1 MPPILTTPRLTL
13 APTSRAD
20 FEDSAAMWADG
31 EVTRFIGGKP
41 NTREECWARF
51 LRQAGLWALFRF
63 GYWAV
68 REAATGRFVGEVG
81 FMNAGRDL
89 DPSFGDTPEAGWALS
104 PWAHG
109 KGYATEALG
118 AVHGW
123 ADVHIA
129 GRTVCMI
136 DPDNAASQKVAAR
149 LGYREYAR
157 STYKG
162 AATILYER
170 LP

>member
-1 MPPILTTPRLTL
+1 MDMPGTTLTTLRLTL
-13 APTSRAD
+13 SPKSLAD
-20 FEDSAAMWADG
+20 FEDSAAMWADPA
-31 EVTRFIGGKP
+31 VTRFIGGHP
-41 NTREECWARF
+41 NTREDSWGRM
-51 LRQAGLWALFRF
+51 LRQAGLWPLF
-63 GYWAV
+63 GYGFWAV
-68 REAATGRFVGEVG
+68 RETASGRFVGELG
-81 FMNAGRDL
+81 FMNVLRDL
-89 DPSFGDTPEAGWALS
+89 DPPFGDTPEAGWALS

-123 ADVHIA
+123 ADTHIA

-136 DPDNAASQKVAAR
+136 DPDNAASHKVAAW

-162 AATILYER
+162 AATILY
-170 LP
+170 